1 MVDATLADLVMKLC
15 WFAVVAVIW
24 VLLYRAAFPPGF
36 GEEPDGSP
44 PPPGAAAMPT
54 AAVPPVPPPAAV
66 AGSRLIDARPRTRCP
81 GCGEMVLVEARLC
94 RFCGYRFAEPSS
106 AEPQ

>member
-1 MVDATLADLVMKLC
+1 MVDATLADLVTKLC
-15 WFAVVAVIW
+15 WFAVAAVIW

-44 PPPGAAAMPT
+44 PPGTAAMPA
-54 AAVPPVPPPAAV
+54 AAVPPVPPPGAV
-66 AGSRLIDARPRTRCP
+66 AGSRLLDARPRTRCP